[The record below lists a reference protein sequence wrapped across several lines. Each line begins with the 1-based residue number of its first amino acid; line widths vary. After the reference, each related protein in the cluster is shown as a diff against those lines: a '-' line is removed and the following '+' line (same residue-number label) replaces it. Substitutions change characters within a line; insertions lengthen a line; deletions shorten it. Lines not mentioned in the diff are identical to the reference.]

1 MVLDLSETTKYKVFT
16 LNRPNRVVVD
26 LYRSAKSNKLKSTLG
41 NNGLISKVRIA
52 NNTIAK
58 LRVVIETEEIVFY
71 KTSSIPLRSNSN
83 FRIVI
88 DLKKAFQG
96 SRKLVSA
103 ALNKKKMII
112 AIDPGHGGKDE
123 GARGK
128 KVKEKDLVLKIAK
141 RLKSLI
147 DNEKSMRAILIRDD
161 DSYPCPGK
169 KKNCT
174 QIQSLNERITRAKN
188 SKADLLISI
197 HADSFKDSKVRGAT
211 LYALSDSK
219 KIAKGDNYKI
229 MYQPKTKKNIALKSG
244 VSKRVAYKVNES
256 QVQATDQSKII
267 AEAII
272 SEMKKDVRM
281 RKKTPIEAQF
291 AVLKSTEIASVL
303 IETSYLS
310 NPSDEKFLINP
321 INQKKIASGIL
332 RGIKL
337 YNANVKKEI
346 LK

>member
-1 MVLDLSETTKYKVFT
+1 MAA
-16 LNRPNRVVVD
+16 R
-26 LYRSAKSNKLKSTLG
+26 
-41 NNGLISKVRIA
+41 
-52 NNTIAK
+52 
-58 LRVVIETEEIVFY
+58 LR
-71 KTSSIPLRSNSN
+71 R
-83 FRIVI
+83 
-88 DLKKAFQG
+88 
-96 SRKLVSA
+96 
-103 ALNKKKMII
+103 
-112 AIDPGHGGKDE
+112 
-123 GARGK
+123 
-128 KVKEKDLVLKIAK
+128 
-141 RLKSLI
+141 
-147 DNEKSMRAILIRDD
+147 
-161 DSYPCPGK
+161 
-169 KKNCT
+169 
-174 QIQSLNERITRAKN
+174 
-188 SKADLLISI
+188 
-197 HADSFKDSKVRGAT
+197 HAQAWQ
-211 LYALSDSK
+211 
-219 KIAKGDNYKI
+219 NYKI